1 MNPNFLVQALR
12 EQGGELVD
20 LLDKMDDEPYGLR
33 LLIDQLWLHIEIH
46 TISNDPNQTDAS

>member
-1 MNPNFLVQALR
+1 
-12 EQGGELVD
+12 VD
-20 LLDKMDDEPYGLR
+20 LLDKMDDDPYGLR